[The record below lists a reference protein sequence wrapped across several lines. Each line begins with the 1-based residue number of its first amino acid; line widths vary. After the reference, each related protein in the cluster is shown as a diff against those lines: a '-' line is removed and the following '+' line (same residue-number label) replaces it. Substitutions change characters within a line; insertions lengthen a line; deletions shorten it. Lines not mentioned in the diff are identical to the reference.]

1 DPRLWQDVGLQSR
14 KPLVAVT
21 FAENRFVAV
30 GEEGSILSSED
41 GETWVQQNSG
51 ITSDLSGVSQGDTQ
65 FVAIGQ
71 GGAIVTSPEGK
82 HWTRRNSGTS
92 ANLNAVGYGNG
103 LVVAV
108 GEGTGLTSP
117 NAMSWPDG
125 EPEASA

>member
-30 GEEGSILSSED
+30 GEEGSILTSED
-41 GETWVQQNSG
+41 GETWVQQSSG

-82 HWTRRNSGTS
+82 NWTRRNSGTS
-92 ANLNAVGYGNG
+92 ANLNAVGYGDG
-103 LVVAV
+103 FLVAV
-108 GEGTGLTSP
+108 VDRSVLRLS
-117 NAMSWPDG
+117 NVL
-125 EPEASA
+125 